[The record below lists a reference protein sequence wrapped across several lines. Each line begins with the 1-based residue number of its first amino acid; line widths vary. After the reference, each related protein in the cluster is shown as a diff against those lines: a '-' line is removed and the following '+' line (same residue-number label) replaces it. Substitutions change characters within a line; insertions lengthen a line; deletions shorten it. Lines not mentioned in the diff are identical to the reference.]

1 MLEGRNAPTGNYRS
15 PLGLA
20 TGRKL
25 RSVLT
30 VNLNNLKI
38 KANDDDEF
46 KERRKR
52 KANIMINTQRK

>member
-1 MLEGRNAPTGNYRS
+1 MLEGRSAPIGNYRS

-20 TGRKL
+20 AGRKL